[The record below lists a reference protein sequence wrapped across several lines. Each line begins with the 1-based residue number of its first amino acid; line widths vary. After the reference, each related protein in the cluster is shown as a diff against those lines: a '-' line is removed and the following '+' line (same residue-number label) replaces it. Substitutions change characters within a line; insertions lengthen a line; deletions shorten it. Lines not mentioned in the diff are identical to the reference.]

1 MYLLK
6 KYFTIT
12 VGLVSLFIIN
22 MWLSIRNARIKGRM
36 ESSIDAASKF
46 EKAVEEVDQ
55 MDDNDLVSILS
66 SVRSQSPKMHNSN
79 KSPSDK

>member
-36 ESSIDAASKF
+36 ESSIDAASRF

-66 SVRSQSPKMHNSN
+66 SVRSQPPKMHNSN

>member
-36 ESSIDAASKF
+36 ESSIDAASRF

-66 SVRSQSPKMHNSN
+66 SVHSQSPKMHNSN

>member
-6 KYFTIT
+6 KYFTLT

-22 MWLSIRNARIKGRM
+22 MWLSIRNARIKDRM

-66 SVRSQSPKMHNSN
+66 SVHSQSPKMHNSN
-79 KSPSDK
+79 KSSSDK